1 MSQKEFKIT
10 VADGTMLEVKL
21 DKAKKET
28 IGVVHL
34 LHGMAEH
41 MARYD
46 ELVESFNQ
54 QGYDVLRHNHRGHG
68 IDINEKERGHI
79 TDISQ
84 VADDTYEIA
93 QTMCMHYT
101 DIPYIV
107 VGHSMGS
114 IIARVFVQKYPKA
127 AQGLILSGTAHL
139 PKYLGI
145 PVAIL
150 LKLFTLLLGKKRRV
164 KWVNRLM
171 YKSFNKDIKNQ
182 NTSSDWLS
190 SDSREVAKF
199 IKDPNTGFL
208 VSNQLIYQI
217 VKHTLET
224 SRIKNIEKMNTKL
237 PILLLSGKEDSLSG
251 NGKGIRKLGKLYKRS
266 GVKHVTVH
274 LYKNKRHEILFEKD
288 STIIWNNMYEWI
300 GKQILKKLN
309 NDN

>member
-101 DIPYIV
+101 DIP
-107 VGHSMGS
+107 
-114 IIARVFVQKYPKA
+114 
-127 AQGLILSGTAHL
+127 
-139 PKYLGI
+139 
-145 PVAIL
+145 
-150 LKLFTLLLGKKRRV
+150 
-164 KWVNRLM
+164 
-171 YKSFNKDIKNQ
+171 
-182 NTSSDWLS
+182 
-190 SDSREVAKF
+190 
-199 IKDPNTGFL
+199 
-208 VSNQLIYQI
+208 
-217 VKHTLET
+217 
-224 SRIKNIEKMNTKL
+224 
-237 PILLLSGKEDSLSG
+237 
-251 NGKGIRKLGKLYKRS
+251 
-266 GVKHVTVH
+266 
-274 LYKNKRHEILFEKD
+274 
-288 STIIWNNMYEWI
+288 
-300 GKQILKKLN
+300 
-309 NDN
+309 